1 MQKLKTTLKYELQT
15 QNNIPLPEK
24 TGSRL
29 SGLQTRG
36 IPLNYLKKM
45 KQGKLLIVDDKKSIL
60 QVLTM
65 FLQFEF
71 EKVQTISN
79 PNMLS
84 SELES
89 GNYDIVLLDMNF
101 KAGQS
106 TGNEGLYWLREI
118 KKRFPET
125 EVVMFTAFGDIQLAV
140 NALKEGAADFVL
152 KPWENEKL
160 IATLKSA
167 YRLRK
172 SNREITELKGKEQS
186 MKKEL
191 NRGEQLIIGQ
201 SAAMQQVMNLVQKV
215 AATDANVLITGENGT
230 GKGVIAKEIHRLS
243 LRKNELFVLVDLA
256 SLAETLFESELFGHK
271 KGSFTGAME
280 DRIGKFVL
288 ANKGTLFLDEIGNIP
303 LNLQAKLL
311 TVLQS
316 RSITPVGSDKEAQ
329 IDIRL
334 VSATNKNVHQMVSE
348 GQFRQDLLYRLNTI
362 EIHLPSLRERSEDI
376 EDLAGYYVEL
386 YGKKYGK
393 PQMKI
398 SSAAIAKLQSQP
410 WPGNIRELQHSIEK
424 AVILAD
430 SIELRPIDF
439 MGGFEM
445 DQIGSQPETLEEM
458 EKQMI
463 AAAMKRHAGNLT
475 IVASK
480 LGISRPTLYSKIEK
494 YEI

>member
-1 MQKLKTTLKYELQT
+1 
-15 QNNIPLPEK
+15 
-24 TGSRL
+24 
-29 SGLQTRG
+29 
-36 IPLNYLKKM
+36 M
-45 KQGKLLIVDDKKSIL
+45 KQGKLLIVDDKKTIL
-60 QVLTM
+60 QALTM

-79 PNMLS
+79 PNLLS
-84 SELES
+84 AELES
-89 GNYDIVLLDMNF
+89 DNYDIVLLDMNF

-125 EVVMFTAFGDIQLAV
+125 EVVMFTAFGDIALAV

-201 SAAMQQVMNLVQKV
+201 SASMKRVMNLVQKV

-243 LRKNELFVLVDLA
+243 LRKNELFVLADLA

-271 KGSFTGAME
+271 KGSYTGAME
-280 DRIGKFVL
+280 DRIGKFAL
-288 ANKGTLFLDEIGNIP
+288 ADKGTLFLDEIGNIP

-311 TVLQS
+311 SVLQS
-316 RSITPVGSDKEAQ
+316 RSVTPVGSDK
-329 IDIRL
+329 
-334 VSATNKNVHQMVSE
+334 
-348 GQFRQDLLYRLNTI
+348 
-362 EIHLPSLRERSEDI
+362 
-376 EDLAGYYVEL
+376 
-386 YGKKYGK
+386 
-393 PQMKI
+393 
-398 SSAAIAKLQSQP
+398 
-410 WPGNIRELQHSIEK
+410 
-424 AVILAD
+424 
-430 SIELRPIDF
+430 
-439 MGGFEM
+439 
-445 DQIGSQPETLEEM
+445 
-458 EKQMI
+458 
-463 AAAMKRHAGNLT
+463 
-475 IVASK
+475 
-480 LGISRPTLYSKIEK
+480 
-494 YEI
+494 

>member
-1 MQKLKTTLKYELQT
+1 
-15 QNNIPLPEK
+15 
-24 TGSRL
+24 
-29 SGLQTRG
+29 
-36 IPLNYLKKM
+36 M
-45 KQGKLLIVDDKKSIL
+45 KQGKLLIVDDKKNIL
-60 QVLTM
+60 QALTM

-79 PNMLS
+79 PNLLS
-84 SELES
+84 AELES
-89 GNYDIVLLDMNF
+89 NNYDVVLLDMNF

-125 EVVMFTAFGDIQLAV
+125 EVVMFTAFGDIALAV

-160 IATLKSA
+160 IATLKAA

-186 MKKEL
+186 MKQEL
-191 NRGEQLIIGQ
+191 NRGEQLIIGR
-201 SAAMQQVMNLVQKV
+201 SAAMQQVMNLVRKV

-230 GKGVIAKEIHRLS
+230 GKGVISKEIHRLS
-243 LRKNELFVLVDLA
+243 HRKNELFVLADLA

-271 KGSFTGAME
+271 KGSYTGAVE

-316 RSITPVGSDKEAQ
+316 RCVTPVGTDKEVQ
-329 IDIRL
+329 TDIRL
-334 VSATNKNVHQMVSE
+334 VSATNKNIHQMVCE

-362 EIHLPSLRERSEDI
+362 EIHLPPLRERTEDI
-376 EDLAGYYVEL
+376 EDLAGYYVGM
-386 YGKKYGK
+386 YGRKYGK

-398 SSAAIAKLQSQP
+398 TAAAITKLRNQP
-410 WPGNIRELQHSIEK
+410 WPGNIRELQHSVEK
-424 AVILAD
+424 AVILTD
-430 SIELRPIDF
+430 CNELRPIDF

-445 DQIGSQPETLEEM
+445 EQMGNQPETLEDM

-463 AAAMKRHAGNLT
+463 ASAMKRHAGNLT

-480 LGISRPTLYSKIEK
+480 LGISRPTLYSKIER
-494 YEI
+494 YGI

>member
-1 MQKLKTTLKYELQT
+1 
-15 QNNIPLPEK
+15 
-24 TGSRL
+24 
-29 SGLQTRG
+29 
-36 IPLNYLKKM
+36 M
-45 KQGKLLIVDDKKSIL
+45 KQGKLLIVDDKKNIL
-60 QVLTM
+60 QALTM

-79 PNMLS
+79 PNLLS
-84 SELES
+84 AELES
-89 GNYDIVLLDMNF
+89 NNYDVVLLDMNF

-125 EVVMFTAFGDIQLAV
+125 EVVMFTAFGDIALAV

-160 IATLKSA
+160 VATLKAA

-186 MKKEL
+186 MKREL
-191 NRGEQLIIGQ
+191 NQGEQLIIGK
-201 SAAMQQVMNLVQKV
+201 SAAMQQVMNLVRKV

-230 GKGVIAKEIHRLS
+230 GKGVISKEIHRLS
-243 LRKNELFVLVDLA
+243 LRKNELFVLADLA

-271 KGSFTGAME
+271 KGSYTGAVE

-288 ANKGTLFLDEIGNIP
+288 ANNGTLFLDEIGNIP

-316 RSITPVGSDKEAQ
+316 RCVTPVGADKEVQ
-329 IDIRL
+329 TDIRL
-334 VSATNKNVHQMVSE
+334 VSATNKNIHQMVSE

-362 EIHLPSLRERSEDI
+362 EIHLPPLRERTEDI
-376 EDLAGYYVEL
+376 EDLAGYYVGL
-386 YGKKYGK
+386 YGRKYGK

-398 SSAAIAKLQSQP
+398 TTAAITNLRSQP
-410 WPGNIRELQHSIEK
+410 WPGNIRELQHSVEK
-424 AVILAD
+424 AVILTD
-430 SIELRPIDF
+430 SSELRPIDF

-445 DQIGSQPETLEEM
+445 EQMGNQPETLEEM

-463 AAAMKRHAGNLT
+463 ASAMKRHAGNLT

-480 LGISRPTLYSKIEK
+480 LGISRPTLYSKIER
-494 YEI
+494 YGI

>member
-1 MQKLKTTLKYELQT
+1 
-15 QNNIPLPEK
+15 
-24 TGSRL
+24 
-29 SGLQTRG
+29 
-36 IPLNYLKKM
+36 M
-45 KQGKLLIVDDKKSIL
+45 KQGKLLIVDDKKNIL
-60 QVLTM
+60 QALTM

-79 PNMLS
+79 PNLLS
-84 SELES
+84 AELES
-89 GNYDIVLLDMNF
+89 NNYDVVLLDMNF

-125 EVVMFTAFGDIQLAV
+125 EVVMFTAFGDIALAV

-186 MKKEL
+186 MKREL
-191 NRGEQLIIGQ
+191 NQGEQLIIGK
-201 SAAMQQVMNLVQKV
+201 SAAMQQVMNLVRKV

-230 GKGVIAKEIHRLS
+230 GKGVISKEIHRFS
-243 LRKNELFVLVDLA
+243 LRKNELFVLADLA

-271 KGSFTGAME
+271 KGSYTGAVE

-316 RSITPVGSDKEAQ
+316 RCVTPVGSDKEVQ
-329 IDIRL
+329 TDIRL
-334 VSATNKNVHQMVSE
+334 VSGTNKNIHQIVSE

-362 EIHLPSLRERSEDI
+362 EIHLPPLRERTEDI
-376 EDLAGYYVEL
+376 EDLAGYYVVL
-386 YGKKYGK
+386 YGRKYGK

-398 SSAAIAKLQSQP
+398 TNAAISKLQGLP
-410 WPGNIRELQHSIEK
+410 WPGNIRELQHTIEK

-430 SIELRPIDF
+430 SNELRPIDF

-445 DQIGSQPETLEEM
+445 EQIGNQPETLEDM

-475 IVASK
+475 IVAGK
-480 LGISRPTLYSKIEK
+480 LGISRPTLYNKIER
-494 YEI
+494 YGI

>member
-1 MQKLKTTLKYELQT
+1 
-15 QNNIPLPEK
+15 
-24 TGSRL
+24 
-29 SGLQTRG
+29 
-36 IPLNYLKKM
+36 M
-45 KQGKLLIVDDKKSIL
+45 KQGKLLIVDDKKTIL
-60 QVLTM
+60 QALTM

-71 EKVQTISN
+71 EKVQTISS
-79 PNMLS
+79 PNLLS
-84 SELES
+84 AELES
-89 GNYDIVLLDMNF
+89 DNYDIVLLDMNF

-125 EVVMFTAFGDIQLAV
+125 EVVMFTAFGDVALAV

-172 SNREITELKGKEQS
+172 SNGEIKELKGKEQS
-186 MKKEL
+186 MKIEL
-191 NRGEQLIIGQ
+191 NRGEQLIIGK
-201 SAAMQQVMNLVQKV
+201 SSAMQQVMNLVKKV

-230 GKGVIAKEIHRLS
+230 GKGVISKEIHRLS
-243 LRKNELFVLVDLA
+243 HRKNELFVLVDLA
-256 SLAETLFESELFGHK
+256 ALAETLFESELFGHK
-271 KGSFTGAME
+271 KGSYTGATD

-316 RSITPVGSDKEAQ
+316 RTVTPVGSDKEAQ
-329 IDIRL
+329 VDIRL
-334 VSATNKNVHQMVSE
+334 VSATNKNIGQMVSD

-362 EIHLPSLRERSEDI
+362 EIHLPPLRERAEDI
-376 EDLAGYYVEL
+376 EDLAGYYVAL

-398 SSAAIAKLQSQP
+398 SSAAITKLQSQS
-410 WPGNIRELQHSIEK
+410 WPGNIRELQHAIEK

-430 SIELRPIDF
+430 GTELRPIDF

-445 DQIGSQPETLEEM
+445 DQITSQPETLEEM

-463 AAAMKRHAGNLT
+463 TSAMKRHAGNLT
-475 IVASK
+475 IVSAK
-480 LGISRPTLYSKIEK
+480 LGISRPTLYSKIER
-494 YEI
+494 YGI

>member
-1 MQKLKTTLKYELQT
+1 
-15 QNNIPLPEK
+15 
-24 TGSRL
+24 
-29 SGLQTRG
+29 
-36 IPLNYLKKM
+36 M
-45 KQGKLLIVDDKKSIL
+45 KQGKLLIVDDKKNIL
-60 QVLTM
+60 QALTM

-79 PNMLS
+79 PNLLS
-84 SELES
+84 AELELY
-89 GNYDIVLLDMNF
+89 NYDVVLLDMNF

-125 EVVMFTAFGDIQLAV
+125 EVVMFTAFGDIALAV

-160 IATLKSA
+160 IATLKAA

-172 SNREITELKGKEQS
+172 SNHEITELKGKEQS
-186 MKKEL
+186 MKQEL
-191 NRGEQLIIGQ
+191 NRGEQLIIGK
-201 SAAMQQVMNLVQKV
+201 SAAMQQVMKLVQKI

-243 LRKNELFVLVDLA
+243 LRKNELFVLADLA

-271 KGSFTGAME
+271 KGSYTGAVE

-316 RSITPVGSDKEAQ
+316 RCVTPVGSDKEVQ
-329 IDIRL
+329 TDIRL
-334 VSATNKNVHQMVSE
+334 VSATNKNIHQMVSE

-362 EIHLPSLRERSEDI
+362 EIHLPPLRERSEDI
-376 EDLAGYYVEL
+376 EDLAGYYVGL
-386 YGKKYGK
+386 YGRKYGK

-398 SSAAIAKLQSQP
+398 TAVAITKLRSQP
-410 WPGNIRELQHSIEK
+410 WPGNIRELQHSVEK
-424 AVILAD
+424 AVILTD
-430 SIELRPIDF
+430 SNELRPIDF

-445 DQIGSQPETLEEM
+445 EQIGNQPETLEDM

-463 AAAMKRHAGNLT
+463 ASAMKRHAGNLT
-475 IVASK
+475 IVAAK
-480 LGISRPTLYSKIEK
+480 LGISRPTLYSKIER
-494 YEI
+494 YGI

>member
-1 MQKLKTTLKYELQT
+1 
-15 QNNIPLPEK
+15 
-24 TGSRL
+24 
-29 SGLQTRG
+29 
-36 IPLNYLKKM
+36 M
-45 KQGKLLIVDDKKSIL
+45 KQGKLLIVDDKKNIL
-60 QVLTM
+60 QALEM

-71 EKVQTISN
+71 EKVKTISN
-79 PNMLS
+79 PNLLS
-84 SELES
+84 TELES
-89 GNYDIVLLDMNF
+89 DNYDIVLLDMNF

-118 KKRFPET
+118 KKRFADT
-125 EVVMFTAFGDIQLAV
+125 EVVMFTAFGDIALAV

-172 SNREITELKGKEQS
+172 QSREITELKGKEQS

-191 NRGEQLIIGQ
+191 NRTEQLIIGKSQ
-201 SAAMQQVMNLVQKV
+201 AMTHVMNLVQKV
-215 AATDANVLITGENGT
+215 AATDANVFISGDNGT

-243 LRKNELFVLVDLA
+243 NRRNELFVLADLA

-271 KGSFTGAME
+271 KGSYTGAVE

-316 RSITPVGSDKEAQ
+316 RCVTPVGSDREVST
-329 IDIRL
+329 DIRL
-334 VSATNKNVHQMVSE
+334 VSATNKNIHQMVNE

-362 EIHLPSLRERSEDI
+362 EIHLPPLRERADDI
-376 EDLAGYYVEL
+376 EDLAGFYVGL
-386 YGKKYGK
+386 YGRKYGK

-398 SSAAIAKLQSQP
+398 SSAAITKLRSQM

-424 AVILAD
+424 AVIL
-430 SIELRPIDF
+430 SETSELRPIDF
-439 MGGFEM
+439 MGGFEL
-445 DQIGSQPETLEEM
+445 DQVSNQSETLEEM

-463 AAAMKRHAGNLT
+463 SSAMKRNAGNLT

-494 YEI
+494 YGI

>member
-1 MQKLKTTLKYELQT
+1 
-15 QNNIPLPEK
+15 
-24 TGSRL
+24 
-29 SGLQTRG
+29 
-36 IPLNYLKKM
+36 M
-45 KQGKLLIVDDKKSIL
+45 KQGKLLIVDDKKTIL
-60 QVLTM
+60 QALTM

-79 PNMLS
+79 PNLLS
-84 SELES
+84 AELET

-106 TGNEGLYWLREI
+106 TGNEGLFWLREI

-125 EVVMFTAFGDIQLAV
+125 EVVMFTAFGDIALAV

-186 MKKEL
+186 MKREL
-191 NRGEQLIIGQ
+191 NRGEQLIIGK
-201 SAAMQQVMNLVQKV
+201 SAAMKQVMNLVQKV

-243 LRKNELFVLVDLA
+243 LRKNELFVLADLA

-271 KGSFTGAME
+271 KGSYTGATE

-303 LNLQAKLL
+303 LHLQAKLL

-316 RSITPVGSDKEAQ
+316 RNVIPVGYDKEVP
-329 IDIRL
+329 IRYQ
-334 VSATNKNVHQMVSE
+334 AYQRH
-348 GQFRQDLLYRLNTI
+348 
-362 EIHLPSLRERSEDI
+362 
-376 EDLAGYYVEL
+376 
-386 YGKKYGK
+386 
-393 PQMKI
+393 
-398 SSAAIAKLQSQP
+398 
-410 WPGNIRELQHSIEK
+410 
-424 AVILAD
+424 
-430 SIELRPIDF
+430 
-439 MGGFEM
+439 
-445 DQIGSQPETLEEM
+445 
-458 EKQMI
+458 KQ
-463 AAAMKRHAGNLT
+463 KCPPDG
-475 IVASK
+475 
-480 LGISRPTLYSKIEK
+480 E
-494 YEI
+494 

>member
-1 MQKLKTTLKYELQT
+1 
-15 QNNIPLPEK
+15 
-24 TGSRL
+24 
-29 SGLQTRG
+29 
-36 IPLNYLKKM
+36 
-45 KQGKLLIVDDKKSIL
+45 
-60 QVLTM
+60 
-65 FLQFEF
+65 
-71 EKVQTISN
+71 
-79 PNMLS
+79 
-84 SELES
+84 
-89 GNYDIVLLDMNF
+89 MNF

-106 TGNEGLYWLREI
+106 TGNEGLFWLREI

-125 EVVMFTAFGDIQLAV
+125 EVVMFTAFGDIALAV

-186 MKKEL
+186 MKREL
-191 NRGEQLIIGQ
+191 NRGEQLIIGK
-201 SAAMQQVMNLVQKV
+201 SAAMKQVMNLVNKV
-215 AATDANVLITGENGT
+215 ATTDANVLITGENGT

-243 LRKNELFVLVDLA
+243 LRKNELFVLADLA

-271 KGSFTGAME
+271 KGSYTGATE

-303 LNLQAKLL
+303 LHLQAKLL

-316 RSITPVGSDKEAQ
+316 RNVIPVGYDKEVPT
-329 IDIRL
+329 DIRL
-334 VSATNKNVHQMVSE
+334 ISATNKNVHQMVNE

-362 EIHLPSLRERSEDI
+362 EIHLPSLHERVEDI
-376 EDLAGYYVEL
+376 EDLADYYVEV

-398 SSAAIAKLQSQP
+398 SSAAISKLQSLP
-410 WPGNIRELQHSIEK
+410 WPGNIRELQHAIEK

-430 SIELRPIDF
+430 STELRPIDF
-439 MGGFEM
+439 VGGFELE
-445 DQIGSQPETLEEM
+445 QISGQPETLEEM
-458 EKQMI
+458 EQQMI

-475 IVASK
+475 IVATK
-480 LGISRPTLYSKIEK
+480 LGISRPTLYSKIER
-494 YEI
+494 YGI

>member
-1 MQKLKTTLKYELQT
+1 
-15 QNNIPLPEK
+15 
-24 TGSRL
+24 
-29 SGLQTRG
+29 
-36 IPLNYLKKM
+36 M
-45 KQGKLLIVDDKKSIL
+45 KQGKLLIVDDKKNIL
-60 QVLTM
+60 QALTM

-79 PNMLS
+79 PNLLS
-84 SELES
+84 AELES
-89 GNYDIVLLDMNF
+89 NNYDVVLLDMNF

-125 EVVMFTAFGDIQLAV
+125 EVVMFTAFGDIALAV

-160 IATLKSA
+160 IATLKAA

-186 MKKEL
+186 MKQEL
-191 NRGEQLIIGQ
+191 NRGEQLIIGK
-201 SAAMQQVMNLVQKV
+201 SAAMLQVMKLVQKV

-230 GKGVIAKEIHRLS
+230 GKGVISKEIHRLS
-243 LRKNELFVLVDLA
+243 HRKNELFVLADLA

-271 KGSFTGAME
+271 KGSYTGAVE

-316 RSITPVGSDKEAQ
+316 RCVTPVGSDKEVQ
-329 IDIRL
+329 TDIRL
-334 VSATNKNVHQMVSE
+334 VSATNKNIHQMVSE

-362 EIHLPSLRERSEDI
+362 EIHLPPLRERTEDI
-376 EDLAGYYVEL
+376 EDLAGYYVGM
-386 YGKKYGK
+386 YGRKYGK
-393 PQMKI
+393 PQIKI
-398 SSAAIAKLQSQP
+398 TTAAITKLRSQP
-410 WPGNIRELQHSIEK
+410 WPGNIRELQHSVEK
-424 AVILAD
+424 AVILTD
-430 SIELRPIDF
+430 SNELRPIDF

-445 DQIGSQPETLEEM
+445 EQMGNQPETLEDM

-463 AAAMKRHAGNLT
+463 ASAMKRHAGNLT
-475 IVASK
+475 IVAGK
-480 LGISRPTLYSKIEK
+480 LGISRPTLYSKIER
-494 YEI
+494 YGI

>member
-1 MQKLKTTLKYELQT
+1 
-15 QNNIPLPEK
+15 
-24 TGSRL
+24 
-29 SGLQTRG
+29 
-36 IPLNYLKKM
+36 M
-45 KQGKLLIVDDKKSIL
+45 KQGKLLIVDDKKNIL
-60 QVLTM
+60 QALTM

-79 PNMLS
+79 PNLLS
-84 SELES
+84 AELES
-89 GNYDIVLLDMNF
+89 NGYDIVLLDMNF

-125 EVVMFTAFGDIQLAV
+125 EVVMFTAFGDIALAV

-160 IATLKSA
+160 IATLKAA

-172 SNREITELKGKEQS
+172 SNHEITELKGKEQS
-186 MKKEL
+186 MKQEL
-191 NRGEQLIIGQ
+191 NRGEQLIIGK
-201 SAAMQQVMNLVQKV
+201 SAAMQQVMKLVQKV

-243 LRKNELFVLVDLA
+243 LRKNELFVLADLA

-271 KGSFTGAME
+271 KGSYTGAVE

-316 RSITPVGSDKEAQ
+316 RCVTPVGSDKEVQ
-329 IDIRL
+329 TDIRL
-334 VSATNKNVHQMVSE
+334 VSATNKNIHQMVSE

-362 EIHLPSLRERSEDI
+362 EIHLPPLRERSEDI
-376 EDLAGYYVEL
+376 EDLAGYYVGL
-386 YGKKYGK
+386 YGRKYGK

-398 SSAAIAKLQSQP
+398 TAAAITKLRSQP
-410 WPGNIRELQHSIEK
+410 WPGNIRELQHSVEK
-424 AVILAD
+424 AVILTD
-430 SIELRPIDF
+430 GDELRPIDF

-445 DQIGSQPETLEEM
+445 EQVGNQPETLEEM

-463 AAAMKRHAGNLT
+463 STAMKRHAGNLT
-475 IVASK
+475 IVAAK
-480 LGISRPTLYSKIEK
+480 LGISRPTLYSKIER
-494 YEI
+494 YGI

>member
-1 MQKLKTTLKYELQT
+1 
-15 QNNIPLPEK
+15 
-24 TGSRL
+24 
-29 SGLQTRG
+29 
-36 IPLNYLKKM
+36 M
-45 KQGKLLIVDDKKSIL
+45 KHGKLLIVDDKKTIL
-60 QVLTM
+60 QALTM

-71 EKVQTISN
+71 EKVQTISS
-79 PNMLS
+79 PNLLS
-84 SELES
+84 AELES
-89 GNYDIVLLDMNF
+89 DNYDIVLLDMNF

-125 EVVMFTAFGDIQLAV
+125 EVVMFTAFGDVGLAV

-172 SNREITELKGKEQS
+172 SNGEIKELKGKEQS
-186 MKKEL
+186 MKIEL
-191 NRGEQLIIGQ
+191 NRGEQLIIGK
-201 SAAMQQVMNLVQKV
+201 SSAMQQVMNLVKKV

-230 GKGVIAKEIHRLS
+230 GKGVISKEIHRLS
-243 LRKNELFVLVDLA
+243 HRKNELFVLVDLA
-256 SLAETLFESELFGHK
+256 ALAETLFESELFGHK
-271 KGSFTGAME
+271 KGSYTGATD

-316 RSITPVGSDKEAQ
+316 RTVTPVGSDKEAP

-334 VSATNKNVHQMVSE
+334 VSATNKNIGQMVSE

-362 EIHLPSLRERSEDI
+362 EIHLPPLRERAEDI
-376 EDLAGYYVEL
+376 EDLAGYYVAL

-398 SSAAIAKLQSQP
+398 SLAAITKLQSQS
-410 WPGNIRELQHSIEK
+410 WPGNIRELQHAIEK

-430 SIELRPIDF
+430 GTELRPIDF

-445 DQIGSQPETLEEM
+445 DQITSQPETLEEM

-463 AAAMKRHAGNLT
+463 ASAMKRHAGNLT
-475 IVASK
+475 IVSAK
-480 LGISRPTLYSKIEK
+480 LGISRPTLYSKIER
-494 YEI
+494 YGI

>member
-1 MQKLKTTLKYELQT
+1 
-15 QNNIPLPEK
+15 
-24 TGSRL
+24 
-29 SGLQTRG
+29 
-36 IPLNYLKKM
+36 M
-45 KQGKLLIVDDKKSIL
+45 KQGKLLIVDDKKNIL
-60 QVLTM
+60 QALTM

-79 PNMLS
+79 PNLLS
-84 SELES
+84 AELES
-89 GNYDIVLLDMNF
+89 NNYDVVLLDMNF

-125 EVVMFTAFGDIQLAV
+125 EVVMFTAFGDIALAV

-160 IATLKSA
+160 IATLKAA

-186 MKKEL
+186 MKQEL
-191 NRGEQLIIGQ
+191 NRGEQLIIGK
-201 SAAMQQVMNLVQKV
+201 SATMQQVMNLVRKV
-215 AATDANVLITGENGT
+215 ASTDANVLITGENGT
-230 GKGVIAKEIHRLS
+230 GKGVISKEIHRLS
-243 LRKNELFVLVDLA
+243 LRRNELFVLADLA

-271 KGSFTGAME
+271 KGSYTGAVE

-316 RSITPVGSDKEAQ
+316 RCVTPVGSDKEVQ
-329 IDIRL
+329 TDIRL
-334 VSATNKNVHQMVSE
+334 VSATNKNIHQMVSE

-362 EIHLPSLRERSEDI
+362 EIHLPPLRERSEDI
-376 EDLAGYYVEL
+376 EDLAGYYVGL
-386 YGKKYGK
+386 YGRKYGK

-398 SSAAIAKLQSQP
+398 TAAAIAKLRSQP
-410 WPGNIRELQHSIEK
+410 WPGNIRELQHSVEK
-424 AVILAD
+424 AVILTD
-430 SIELRPIDF
+430 SNELRPIDF

-445 DQIGSQPETLEEM
+445 EQMGNQPETLEDM

-463 AAAMKRHAGNLT
+463 ASAMKRHAGNLT

-480 LGISRPTLYSKIEK
+480 LGISRPTLYSKIER
-494 YEI
+494 YGI

>member
-1 MQKLKTTLKYELQT
+1 
-15 QNNIPLPEK
+15 
-24 TGSRL
+24 
-29 SGLQTRG
+29 
-36 IPLNYLKKM
+36 M
-45 KQGKLLIVDDKKSIL
+45 KQGKLLIVDDKKNIL
-60 QVLTM
+60 QALTM

-79 PNMLS
+79 PNLLS
-84 SELES
+84 AELELY
-89 GNYDIVLLDMNF
+89 NYDVVLLDMNF

-125 EVVMFTAFGDIQLAV
+125 EVVMFTAFGDIALAV

-160 IATLKSA
+160 IATLKAA

-186 MKKEL
+186 MKQEL
-191 NRGEQLIIGQ
+191 NRGEQLIIGK
-201 SAAMQQVMNLVQKV
+201 SAAMQQVMKLVQKI

-243 LRKNELFVLVDLA
+243 LRKNELFVLADLA

-271 KGSFTGAME
+271 KGSYTGAVE

-316 RSITPVGSDKEAQ
+316 RCVTPVGSDKEVQ
-329 IDIRL
+329 TDIRL
-334 VSATNKNVHQMVSE
+334 VSATNKNIHQMVSE

-362 EIHLPSLRERSEDI
+362 EIYLPPLRERSEDI
-376 EDLAGYYVEL
+376 EDLAGYYVGV
-386 YGKKYGK
+386 YGRKYGK
-393 PQMKI
+393 PQMKFTN
-398 SSAAIAKLQSQP
+398 AAISKLQGLP
-410 WPGNIRELQHSIEK
+410 WPGNIRELQHAIEK
-424 AVILAD
+424 AVILTD
-430 SIELRPIDF
+430 SSELRPIDF

-445 DQIGSQPETLEEM
+445 EQIGNQPETLEDM

-463 AAAMKRHAGNLT
+463 ASAMKRHAGNLT

-480 LGISRPTLYSKIEK
+480 LGISRPTLYSKIER
-494 YEI
+494 YGI

>member
-1 MQKLKTTLKYELQT
+1 
-15 QNNIPLPEK
+15 
-24 TGSRL
+24 
-29 SGLQTRG
+29 
-36 IPLNYLKKM
+36 M
-45 KQGKLLIVDDKKSIL
+45 KQGKLLIVDDKKNIL
-60 QVLTM
+60 QALTM

-79 PNMLS
+79 PNLLS
-84 SELES
+84 AELES
-89 GNYDIVLLDMNF
+89 NNYDVVLLDMNF

-125 EVVMFTAFGDIQLAV
+125 EVVMFTAFGDIALAV

-160 IATLKSA
+160 IATLKAA

-186 MKKEL
+186 MKWEL
-191 NRGEQLIIGQ
+191 NQGEQLIIGK
-201 SAAMQQVMNLVQKV
+201 SAAMQQVMNLVRKV

-230 GKGVIAKEIHRLS
+230 GKGVISKEIHRLS
-243 LRKNELFVLVDLA
+243 HRKNELFVLADLA

-271 KGSFTGAME
+271 KGSYTGAME

-316 RSITPVGSDKEAQ
+316 RCVTPVGSDKEVQ
-329 IDIRL
+329 TDIRL
-334 VSATNKNVHQMVSE
+334 VSATNKNIHQMVIE

-362 EIHLPSLRERSEDI
+362 EIHLPPLRERTEDI
-376 EDLAGYYVEL
+376 EDLAVYYVGV
-386 YGKKYGK
+386 YGRKYGK
-393 PQMKI
+393 PQLKI
-398 SSAAIAKLQSQP
+398 TTAAITKLRSQP
-410 WPGNIRELQHSIEK
+410 WPGNIRELQHSVEK
-424 AVILAD
+424 AVILTD
-430 SIELRPIDF
+430 SNELRPIDF

-445 DQIGSQPETLEEM
+445 EQMGNQPETLEDM

-463 AAAMKRHAGNLT
+463 ASAMKRHAGNLT
-475 IVASK
+475 IVAAK
-480 LGISRPTLYSKIEK
+480 LGISRPTLYSKIER
-494 YEI
+494 YGI